1 MNNASVER
9 IAASYTEVPYYSSAI
24 PESHPDRLAT
34 LGYLFGLSP
43 APVENCRLLELGC
56 AGGGNIIP
64 MAYHLP
70 GSTFLGVE
78 LAANQAMAAQK
89 ATQDLGLENIRIENK
104 DMLALSSSVGPFDY
118 IICHGVFSWVPEPVQ
133 EKIFAIMSESLSEQG
148 IGYISYNTYP
158 GWHFREVVRHMMLY
172 HAEQFDTPET
182 RLNQGKAFIN
192 FIADAMANQND
203 PYGLLLRDELKV
215 LKAGGDY
222 YIFHEYMELV
232 NSPIYFHQFVQRAER
247 HGLQYLA
254 ESEFQTMFDV
264 GIPDNISQTVARI
277 SRDIIQN
284 EQYLDF
290 LRNRCFRK
298 TLICRK
304 NLKLRRSLD
313 ASCLDKL
320 LISSTSTPEGLADA
334 SPSSRMAKFRTY
346 DGMLLE
352 TDDPFIPAGLM
363 VLRESW
369 PRALA
374 FEDLVQRCLQRLEDT
389 TPQGLDPEIVR
400 QELGQGLL
408 RCRISGAVELHS
420 WQDDI
425 VTVLSDRPRVSEF
438 THYQVQQH
446 QRIVNR
452 SHQVC
457 DADPFERRLI
467 RLLDGQHDMGRLT
480 DKMVQCVE
488 DGTFTVSEFDVPITD
503 SEKIRQTI
511 KENVGTVLSRLL
523 DAGLLVE

>member
-9 IAASYTEVPYYSSAI
+9 IAASYTEVPYYSSAV

-56 AGGGNIIP
+56 ASGGNIIP

-78 LAANQAMAAQK
+78 LAENQAVAAKK
-89 ATQDLGLENIRIENK
+89 AIQDFGLENIRIENK
-104 DMLALSSSVGPFDY
+104 DMLGLSSALGPFDY

-148 IGYISYNTYP
+148 VGYISYNTYP
-158 GWHFREVVRHMMLY
+158 GWHFSEVVRHMMLY

-182 RLNQGKAFIN
+182 RLNQGKAFIR

-203 PYGLLLRDELKV
+203 PYGLLLRDELKF

-222 YIFHEYMELV
+222 YVFHEYMEVV
-232 NSPIYFHQFVQRAER
+232 NSPIYFHQFVERAER

-277 SRDIIQN
+277 SHDIIRN

-290 LRNRCFRK
+290 LRNRSFRR
-298 TLICRK
+298 TLLCRK

-313 ASCLDKL
+313 ASCLDSL
-320 LISSTSTPEGLADA
+320 LINSAATLEELADE
-334 SPSSRMAKFRTY
+334 SPSSRLGRFRTH
-346 DGMLLE
+346 DGKLLE
-352 TDDPFIPAGLM
+352 TNDPFIRAGLM
-363 VLRESW
+363 ILRECW

-374 FEDLVQRCLQRLEDT
+374 FEDLVQRCLQRLENTD
-389 TPQGLDPEIVR
+389 QHGIDPEMAR
-400 QELGQGLL
+400 RELGRGLL
-408 RCRISGAVELHS
+408 HCRISGAVELHS
-420 WQDDI
+420 WQEDV
-425 VTVLSDRPRVSEF
+425 VTMLSDKPRVSEF
-438 THYQVQQH
+438 THYQVQQR
-446 QRIVNR
+446 QKIVNR
-452 SHQVC
+452 SHQVFH
-457 DADPFERRLI
+457 ADPFERRLI
-467 RLLDGQHDMGRLT
+467 RLLDGQHDMEMLT

-511 KENVGTVLSRLL
+511 KESVGTVLSKLL

>member
-1 MNNASVER
+1 MNNASVDR
-9 IAASYTEVPYYSSAI
+9 IAASYTEVPYYSSAV

-56 AGGGNIIP
+56 ASGGNIIP

-70 GSTFLGVE
+70 GSTFVGVE
-78 LAANQAMAAQK
+78 LAENQAMAAKK
-89 ATQDLGLENIRIENK
+89 AVQDLGLGNIRIENK
-104 DMLALSSSVGPFDY
+104 DMLELSSALGPFDY

-148 IGYISYNTYP
+148 VGYISYNTYP

-172 HAEQFDTPET
+172 HAEQFETPEE
-182 RLNQGKAFIN
+182 RLNQGKAFIR

-222 YIFHEYMELV
+222 YIFHEYMEVV

-254 ESEFQTMFDV
+254 ESAFQTMFNV
-264 GIPDNISQTVARI
+264 GIPDDISQTVDRI

-290 LRNRCFRK
+290 LRNRSFRQ
-298 TLICRK
+298 TLLCRK

-313 ASCLDKL
+313 ASCLDNL
-320 LISSTSTPEGLADA
+320 MISSTVTLEGLADEL
-334 SPSSRMAKFRTY
+334 PSSRTAKFRTP

-352 TDDPFIPAGLM
+352 TDDPFIQVGLM

-374 FEDLVQRCLQRLEDT
+374 FKDLVERCLQRLGNT
-389 TPQGLDPEIVR
+389 TPQGLAPAMVR
-400 QELGQGLL
+400 QELGRGLL

-420 WQDDI
+420 WQDDV
-425 VTVLSDRPRVSEF
+425 VTMLSDKPRVSEF
-438 THYQVQQH
+438 THYQVQQR
-446 QRIVNR
+446 QSIVNR
-452 SHQVC
+452 SHQVFYP
-457 DADPFERRLI
+457 DPFEIRLI
-467 RLLDGQHDMGRLT
+467 CLLDGQHDMVMLT

-511 KENVGTVLSRLL
+511 KENVGTALSKLL